1 MDDLIVLKIQDRRY
15 GMRKMPPLQGS
26 AFGIKVATLMSK
38 VLSNPAA
45 QKILQDVRAKIGDRE
60 GASELAEN
68 EASSIGVMILGLL
81 ANIDADEVTAIFQKA
96 FSYEVYYESIKLS
109 DENQFDLHFQ
119 QYPSDLYVVAIW
131 ATYNH
136 VKDFFT
142 GLGDGIKALTTSS
155 EEQKEKKDS
164 LSPRGAGLIGR

>member
-1 MDDLIVLKIQDRRY
+1 MEDLIVLKIQDRRY

-26 AFGIKVATLMSK
+26 AFGIKVATMMSK
-38 VLSNPAA
+38 ILSNPAA
-45 QKILQDVRAKIGDRE
+45 QQVLKDIKEKVGDGDAKNLE
-60 GASELAEN
+60 QK
-68 EASSIGVMILGLL
+68 EATSIGVMILGLL
-81 ANIDADEVTAIFQKA
+81 SGIDADEVTAIFRQA
-96 FSYEVYYESIKLS
+96 FSYEVYYESTRLS
-109 DENQFDLHFQ
+109 DETQFDLHFQ

-155 EEQKEKKDS
+155 EQATNKKDS
-164 LSPRGAGLIGR
+164 PFLPGAGLTGR